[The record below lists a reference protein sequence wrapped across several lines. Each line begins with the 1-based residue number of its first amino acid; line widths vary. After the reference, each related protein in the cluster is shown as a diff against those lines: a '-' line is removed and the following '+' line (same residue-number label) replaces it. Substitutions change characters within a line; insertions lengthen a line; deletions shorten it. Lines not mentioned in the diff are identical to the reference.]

1 MCTLKFSIG
10 THWIANGR
18 DHVRWAVKEILPE
31 RYETARA
38 EVYAEVYPRAS
49 GRVQRQALQGKV
61 DHTIMHMFPTT
72 IEVRIEKKRAV
83 AKHRRVP
90 KRELQLSI
98 GARQREELQLSI
110 SAR

>member
-18 DHVRWAVKEILPE
+18 DHVRWAVRAILPE

-49 GRVQRQALQGKV
+49 GRV
-61 DHTIMHMFPTT
+61 H
-72 IEVRIEKKRAV
+72 
-83 AKHRRVP
+83 
-90 KRELQLSI
+90 
-98 GARQREELQLSI
+98 
-110 SAR
+110 